1 MKSKRSGEID
11 EDNFKPPSE
20 GEAITDGGRLGY
32 RLIQVDVDCVVHPH
46 AKSLKFCMDSS
57 VGPNIQLLKK
67 YNPVT
72 PQERAGRRDR
82 PGL

>member
-1 MKSKRSGEID
+1 MKGKRSGEID

-46 AKSLKFCMDSS
+46 AKSLKFCLDSS
-57 VGPNIQLLKK
+57 IGPNIQLLT
-67 YNPVT
+67 NVQFSDIVT
-72 PQERAGRRDR
+72 LLQEQASR
-82 PGL
+82 L